1 MNKLL
6 FDERPLVVLP
16 TLAVKVGLN
25 EAIILQQLHYWLK
38 DSKNVRDGYTW
49 VYNSYEDWH
58 EQFPFWSVRTIKR
71 IITGLEN
78 KGIIVSGCFNKMKA
92 DRTKWYRIDYKKL
105 NEVINGNDDM
115 CHDDGDNVERPS
127 CQVGTMDSDELTR
140 PITINYTEITSDI
153 VVEKLEETFKLLE
166 TMDEE
171 KRNGVKQVSQFYQDK
186 IELSIPT
193 KTMESIIRWVDKL
206 SPELVLEALK
216 ITHKEGKK
224 WNYTEGILNN
234 WLKDGITSL
243 NDLEKQKEKKP
254 APRRRRQADVWD
266 AFNNYINSLGDEED
280 E

>member
-1 MNKLL
+1 LNKLL

-78 KGIIVSGCFNKMKA
+78 KGIIVSGCFNKMRA
-92 DRTKWYRIDYKKL
+92 DRTKWYRIDYEKL
-105 NEVINGNDDM
+105 NEVINGNDNI
-115 CHDDGDNVERPS
+115 CHDDSDNVARPS
-127 CQVGTMDSDELTR
+127 CQVGTMDSDKLTP
-140 PITINYTEITSDI
+140 PITIDYTENTTDI
-153 VVEKLEETFKLLE
+153 VVEKLE
-166 TMDEE
+166 
-171 KRNGVKQVSQFYQDK
+171 QVYQFYQSHFG
-186 IELSIPT
+186 IPSPYVMQSINQ
-193 KTMESIIRWVDKL
+193 WANDL

-216 ITHKEGKK
+216 ITYKDGKTWK
-224 WNYTEGILNN
+224 YTEGILRN
-234 WLKDGITSL
+234 WAKDGITSL

-254 APRRRRQADVWD
+254 APRRRGQADVWN

>member
-71 IITGLEN
+71 IITGLKN

-92 DRTKWYRIDYKKL
+92 DRTKWYRIDYEKL
-105 NEVINGNDDM
+105 NEVINGNNDM
-115 CHDDGDNVERPS
+115 CHDDSDNVARPS
-127 CQVGTMDSDELTR
+127 CQVGTMDSDKLTR
-140 PITINYTEITSDI
+140 PITIDYTKNTTESI
-153 VVEKLEETFKLLE
+153 VSEP
-166 TMDEE
+166 
-171 KRNGVKQVSQFYQDK
+171 NIYQFYEQSFGGTISPIISQQ
-186 IELSIPT
+186 IEA
-193 KTMESIIRWVDKL
+193 WVNDT
-206 SPELVLEALK
+206 SEELVMEAIK
-216 ITHKEGKK
+216 IAKNKK
-224 WNYTEGILNN
+224 KGWRYAGGILKQ
-234 WLKDGITSL
+234 WAQQGIKHL
-243 NDLEKQKEKKP
+243 NDLEKQKEKKS
-254 APRRRRQADVWD
+254 APRRRGRADVWN